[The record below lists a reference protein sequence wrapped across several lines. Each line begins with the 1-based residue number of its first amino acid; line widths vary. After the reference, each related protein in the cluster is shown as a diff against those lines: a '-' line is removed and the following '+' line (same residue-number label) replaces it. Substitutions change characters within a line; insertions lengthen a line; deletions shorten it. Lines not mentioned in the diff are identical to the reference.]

1 MASIKQ
7 ILGKINPMLYAEN
20 GRELLAEYGT
30 IDKIP
35 ADKVKPKPFQEHT
48 LTYDSS
54 SETLEP
60 IYFFILDFMEARGMS
75 PQKLIDNFASS
86 PGSGHF
92 GELGQRATIMQQQGA
107 RILGDVNTVLRSVL
121 NIIYDLREFRIRL
134 EHYDNLKN
142 KNQSISDAAVLSLKQ
157 VWLDRVDINKGN
169 SSVKAMAFQG
179 GFQTLIHAFLAAKDE
194 NLKDDNGNEMDL
206 NEVVKR
212 ILRPRIQEFNIWL
225 KESERELRKRYEL
238 EKTYLRSQVSSLKLY
253 SRWAKPY
260 LKAAEQMEMK
270 DMSRDAGLVKAFNTI
285 IFELS
290 LFGKLKTDVK
300 GAALEKKLPIEFT
313 NEKFLKKTV
322 KRDYFSCTLVEFRF
336 RGIPQRVGG
345 QQSHYVFG
353 GKADVTFSAYSL
365 NSDEVA
371 MLEQEVNR
379 GDVEDVL
386 KLIEGVTTESLSQLQ
401 NDINFFLEEK
411 ENKKEDEKKTGEI
424 NPLLALTG
432 YYDMPS
438 SEREKIKTET
448 FGKKMISIFGF
459 SDAKKEGKKEKGG
472 IKFITPEN
480 WIEKT
485 LFRTLANQ
493 NAEEVTFD
501 LFDIYKKSHGMPSYT

>member
-1 MASIKQ
+1 MASIRQ
-7 ILGKINPMLYAEN
+7 TLGKINPMLYAEN
-20 GRELLAEYGT
+20 CRELLAEYGT

-35 ADKVKPKPFQEHT
+35 ADKVKPKPLQEHT

-60 IYFFILDFMEARGMS
+60 IYFFILDLMETRGMS

-92 GELGQRATIMQQQGA
+92 GELGQRATIMQQQGT

-142 KNQSISDAAVLSLKQ
+142 KDKSVSDAAVLSLKQ
-157 VWLDRVDINKGN
+157 IWLDRVDINKGN

-290 LFGKLKTDVK
+290 LFGKNKIDVK
-300 GAALEKKLPIEFT
+300 GAALEKKLPVEFT
-313 NEKFLKKTV
+313 EERFLKTV

-365 NSDEVA
+365 NGDEVA
-371 MLEQEVNR
+371 MFEQEVNR
-379 GDVEDVL
+379 GDVEDIL

-448 FGKKMISIFGF
+448 FGKKMTGIFGF
-459 SDAKKEGKKEKGG
+459 GGPNKEEKKAKEE
-472 IKFITPEN
+472 IKFIRPEN
-480 WIEKT
+480 WTEEK
-485 LFRTLANQ
+485 LFRVLANQ

-501 LFDIYKKSHGMPSYT
+501 IFDIYKKGHGMPSYT